1 MKITLSGLAGSGKTT
16 LGKMLARELN
26 AEFISVGEFT
36 RKFAMN
42 EFQMDINQFQ
52 EYCKEHPEM
61 DEKIDKEI
69 INYCMGMEDLIIDY
83 RLGAKFITDAT
94 HIFLH
99 VSPEEAFR
107 RITHGNRVNEKVS
120 FEDINKRN
128 DQMRSRFIL
137 QYGFDFTDPDNF
149 HFILNT
155 EKSTTEEMVQ
165 FIKERAVKQLVP
177 PFMQEK
183 SNQ

>member
-16 LGKMLARELN
+16 LGKMLACELN
-26 AEFISVGEFT
+26 AEFVSVGEFT

-42 EFQMDINQFQ
+42 EFQMDINEFQ
-52 EYCKEHPEM
+52 EYCREHPEM

-69 INYCMGMEDLIIDY
+69 INYCNGKEDLIIDY
-83 RLGAKFITDAT
+83 RLGAKFITDAM

-107 RITHGNRVNEKVS
+107 RITHGNRVNEKIS

-128 DQMRSRFIL
+128 DQMRTRFIS
-137 QYGFDFTDPDNF
+137 QYSFDFTDPDNF
-149 HFILNT
+149 HLILDT
-155 EKSTTEEMVQ
+155 ERSTTEEMVQ
-165 FIKERAVKQLVP
+165 FIVGHL
-177 PFMQEK
+177 
-183 SNQ
+183 